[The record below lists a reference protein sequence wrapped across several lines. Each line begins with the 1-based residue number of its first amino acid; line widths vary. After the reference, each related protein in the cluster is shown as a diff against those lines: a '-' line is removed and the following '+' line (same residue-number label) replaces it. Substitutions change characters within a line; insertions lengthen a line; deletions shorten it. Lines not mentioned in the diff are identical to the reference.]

1 MINALIFIVFYFT
14 IISSVLGYGIYSREF
29 LIKNFPVENY
39 GFVGFLGIFALLI
52 YSYISNLIISHG
64 LIHNTVILFIGIA
77 LFFLSIYQRLLV
89 PKKILSTY
97 CFFLLIFW
105 NYNI

>member
-1 MINALIFIVFYFT
+1 MINSLIFILFYFT

-64 LIHNTVILFIGIA
+64 LIHT
-77 LFFLSIYQRLLV
+77 Q
-89 PKKILSTY
+89 
-97 CFFLLIFW
+97 
-105 NYNI
+105 